1 MTLAVIILYIQS
13 PKFECGESV
22 GVIITRIGG
31 RGLLVNLTTEAPMHG
46 MPNPR

>member
-1 MTLAVIILYIQS
+1 MTMAVIILYIQS

-31 RGLLVNLTTEAPMHG
+31 SLLVNLTTEAPMHG